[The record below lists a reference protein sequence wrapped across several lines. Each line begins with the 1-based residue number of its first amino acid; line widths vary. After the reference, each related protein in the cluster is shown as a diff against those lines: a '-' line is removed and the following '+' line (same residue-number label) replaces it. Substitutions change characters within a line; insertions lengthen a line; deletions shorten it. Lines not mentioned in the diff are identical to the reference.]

1 MSTDS
6 HVSSV
11 TATPQRLTPFLPS
24 SLIDRPK
31 LQRIAEAES
40 QHYRKAKPFPHA
52 VIDNVFPE
60 DLLDAVIAD
69 LPAGDQGW
77 TRYNSANEKKSVF
90 SDVNAFGPAAE
101 TMAYALNSLFF
112 INFLEQLTGVDG
124 IVADPYLHA
133 AGYMRVEPGGFL
145 DLHYDFTMHKH
156 LPLERRINV
165 LIYLNRDWRPEW
177 GGQLE
182 LHSNDELTDANH
194 QEISIEPIFNR
205 VVIFN
210 TPNALHGHRRPVACP
225 PGRSRLLFSCFY
237 FVVPPVLGYRSRIE
251 NVEFPTHRSFSAAA
265 TRLANRLL
273 PPIVFDLLRPGR
285 KRVQ

>member
-1 MSTDS
+1 MLGSIRAWYSNEATLTGHVSTDS
-6 HVSSV
+6 AAPPRS
-11 TATPQRLTPFLPS
+11 TPFLPS
-24 SLIDRPK
+24 SFIDRPK
-31 LQRIAEAES
+31 LLRIAEAES
-40 QHYRKAKPFPHA
+40 HHYRKARPFPHV

-69 LPAGDQGW
+69 LPSGDQGW
-77 TRYNSANEKKSVF
+77 TRYNSANERKSVF

-165 LIYLNRDWRPEW
+165 LVYLNRDWRPEW

-182 LHSNDELTDANH
+182 LHSNDELTDPNH
-194 QEISIEPIFNR
+194 QEIAIEPIFNR

-225 PGRSRLLFSCFY
+225 PVDRVSSSRASISSCRQSSGIG
-237 FVVPPVLGYRSRIE
+237 PASRTS
-251 NVEFPTHRSFSAAA
+251 NFRPTGASPRRQLDSQ
-265 TRLANRLL
+265 TVCCRR
-273 PPIVFDLLRPGR
+273 
-285 KRVQ
+285 